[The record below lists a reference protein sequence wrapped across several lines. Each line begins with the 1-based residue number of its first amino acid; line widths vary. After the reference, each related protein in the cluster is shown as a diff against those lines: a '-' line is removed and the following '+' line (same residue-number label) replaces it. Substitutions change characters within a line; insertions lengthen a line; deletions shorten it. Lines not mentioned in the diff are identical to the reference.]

1 MDSGS
6 EIRADFLEYSLS
18 FRGAN
23 FLAAARIRKL
33 NYVFRRSKRSE
44 IYESNKGWR
53 KQEISKGPNRTG

>member
-6 EIRADFLEYSLS
+6 DIRADFLEYSLS

-33 NYVFRRSKRSE
+33 NYVFKRSKRSE
-44 IYESNKGWR
+44 IYERNKEWR
-53 KQEISKGPNRTG
+53 WRELPKVLNKKG